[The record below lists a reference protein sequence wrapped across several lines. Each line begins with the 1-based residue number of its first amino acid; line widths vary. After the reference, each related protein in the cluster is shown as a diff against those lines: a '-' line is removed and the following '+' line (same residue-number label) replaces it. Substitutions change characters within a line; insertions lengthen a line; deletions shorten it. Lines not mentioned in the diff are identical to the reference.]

1 MFRRNTQALNE
12 VIRDFFEDN
21 TELYDRILQIRI
33 QRAWGEVLGPTIR
46 DYTQQV
52 FIKHRTLYVS
62 ITSAVL
68 RSELLLC
75 KDRLVKSLNDYAGAT
90 VIDEIV
96 IR

>member
-33 QRAWGEVLGPTIR
+33 QRAWGDVLGPTIR